1 MGVRPRF
8 RIFKKSSTPPNLD
21 GNGNDTIQD
30 GENLAKVLI
39 VEDEKSISD
48 ELVILLQNA
57 GYDTAVIEDFE
68 NIETQ
73 IQRTMPDLILLD
85 IGLPGQDGYRI
96 CTELRKTSQ
105 IPVIFVTSRNTSMDE
120 LRALSLGGDDFI
132 SKPYDLPVLLA
143 RIQALLRRSG
153 QTEKDT
159 LTVNGLTLSL
169 PKGEIE
175 HNGQRADITKNE
187 AKILSCLMKAPGK
200 IVSRSDLIEYLWDN
214 QVYIDDNTLSVN
226 VTRLRGKLNNIG
238 LPDYVKTKRGLGYKI

>member
-1 MGVRPRF
+1 MEG
-8 RIFKKSSTPPNLD
+8 
-21 GNGNDTIQD
+21 
-30 GENLAKVLI
+30 GECLAKILI
-39 VEDEKSISD
+39 VEDEKSIRD

-57 GYDTAVIEDFE
+57 GYDATVIEAFE

-73 IQRTMPDLILLD
+73 IQRIMPDLILLD

-105 IPVIFVTSRNTSMDE
+105 VPVIFVTSRNTSMDE

-153 QTEKDT
+153 QTEKDI
-159 LTVNGLTLSL
+159 LKVNGLILSL
-169 PKGEIE
+169 SKGEIE
-175 HNGQRADITKNE
+175 YNGQREDITKNE

-200 IVSRSDLIEYLWDN
+200 IISRSDLIEYLWDN

-226 VTRLRGKLNNIG
+226 VTRLRTKLNNIG
-238 LPDYVKTKRGLGYKI
+238 QPDYIKTKRGMGYKI

>member
-1 MGVRPRF
+1 M
-8 RIFKKSSTPPNLD
+8 
-21 GNGNDTIQD
+21 
-30 GENLAKVLI
+30 AKILI

-48 ELVILLQNA
+48 ELAILLQNA
-57 GYDTAVIEDFE
+57 GYDTAVIEDFADTE
-68 NIETQ
+68 AQ
-73 IQRTMPDLILLD
+73 IKKTMPDLVLLD

-132 SKPYDLPVLLA
+132 SKPYDLPILLA

-153 QTEKDT
+153 QAEKDI

-169 PKGEIE
+169 PNWEIE

-187 AKILSCLMKAPGK
+187 AKILSCLMKTPGK

>member
-1 MGVRPRF
+1 M
-8 RIFKKSSTPPNLD
+8 
-21 GNGNDTIQD
+21 
-30 GENLAKVLI
+30 AKILI

-57 GYDTAVIEDFE
+57 GYDTAVIDDFVYTE
-68 NIETQ
+68 AQIE
-73 IQRTMPDLILLD
+73 RTMPDLILLD

-96 CTELRKTSQ
+96 CMELRKTSQ

-132 SKPYDLPVLLA
+132 SKPYDLPILLA
-143 RIQALLRRSG
+143 RIQALLRRSS

-159 LTVNGLTLSL
+159 LTANGLTLSL
-169 PKGEIE
+169 SKGEIE
-175 HNGQRADITKNE
+175 HDGQRADIAKNE
-187 AKILSCLMKAPGK
+187 AKILFCLMKTPGK
-200 IVSRSDLIEYLWDN
+200 IISRPDLIEYLWNN

-238 LPDYVKTKRGLGYKI
+238 LPDYIKTKRGLGYKI